1 MHFSYVVFFTS
12 NDPAAAVSHDDRDA
26 VRSVVRGLPG
36 LKRGRLYT
44 PETASDLYNDDGA
57 SPLFGFQ
64 LDFADLGDLEAAIGG
79 SGALQALAAPGAQLS
94 LAAAEAT
101 QQAMIAR
108 SFSVPEPKP
117 LSPTAC
123 SYVVHYPGP
132 AADTNAWL
140 NHYIAHHPPIMR
152 RFPGVREL
160 EILTRIDWID
170 AMPWRRVHHLQ
181 RNRILFD
188 SASRPGSRPA
198 LARPPRNAR
207 RLRRFSRHTRAEIFT
222 IRWRRKKCCRRV
234 EWVLSRD
241 LLGET

>member
-1 MHFSYVVFFTS
+1 MHFSYVVFFACD
-12 NDPAAAVSHDDRDA
+12 DPAIAVSDEDRAA
-26 VRSVVRGLPG
+26 VRSAVQRLPG

-64 LDFADLGDLEAAIGG
+64 LDFADLGDLEAATSR
-79 SGALQALAAPGAQLS
+79 SGALQAIAAPGALSS
-94 LAAAEAT
+94 LADAEAT
-101 QQAMIAR
+101 QQAMLTR
-108 SFSVPEPKP
+108 SFEVPEPKP
-117 LSPTAC
+117 LSPEAC

-140 NHYIAHHPPIMR
+140 SHYIAHHPPIMR

-170 AMPWRRVHHLQ
+170 AMPWRRVQHLQ

-188 SASRPGSRPA
+188 SAGALEAALHSPVRREMRADFGEFPA
-198 LARPPRNAR
+198 YEGGNFHYPVATQEVLP
-207 RLRRFSRHTRAEIFT
+207 TR
-222 IRWRRKKCCRRV
+222 
-234 EWVLSRD
+234 
-241 LLGET
+241 